1 MEIVSQKIELDIV
14 IVPEG
19 DGESKVFSISSVQ
32 IPNVVTQG
40 NTIEEAK
47 HRLKEAL
54 ELYFEEAPEEKNKI
68 ISIVKEENNVPMIS
82 RIFL

>member
-1 MEIVSQKIELDIV
+1 MEVVNQKIELDIV
-14 IVPEG
+14 IIPETEG
-19 DGESKVFSISSVQ
+19 DLKVYSISSVQ

-47 HRLKEAL
+47 ERLKEAL
-54 ELYFEEAPEEKNKI
+54 ELYFEEAPEEKEKVAKI
-68 ISIVKEENNVPMIS
+68 LKEENNVPMIS